1 MAFDFRTFTPAMN
14 TQYGVYNDEFV
25 TFGTFTSEAG
35 NPLEDEETLLRI
47 MEDSDSQVADKTTF
61 RFENN
66 ELHFEREVNEELTDA
81 EVNHAIESTQL
92 DTVQRES
99 WTETLFYGVGNKAM

>member
-1 MAFDFRTFTPAMN
+1 MN